1 MLKGKVKKGSKDE
14 KRGKEKGMSE
24 DQSVFHEI
32 GKGDM
37 KKAEDTEP
45 YYMEETEKERE

>member
-1 MLKGKVKKGSKDE
+1 MIKGRAKKGSKDE
-14 KRGKEKGMSE
+14 EKGKEKGTSE
-24 DQSVFHEI
+24 DQAVFHEV
-32 GKGDM
+32 GKGEM